1 MMKGV
6 SVLSVGGIPPGNPH
20 SSPSWN
26 LNWGSNDGSQG
37 KYHYVNLKANFTLEE
52 EPRKQLL
59 KIFFYCSV
67 TYYTLMF
74 EEKNILFPGAF
85 KGSGHYW

>member
-26 LNWGSNDGSQG
+26 LNWGSKGVSQG

-52 EPRKQLL
+52 EPRKRITQNFFLL
-59 KIFFYCSV
+59 FS
-67 TYYTLMF
+67 
-74 EEKNILFPGAF
+74 NILY
-85 KGSGHYW
+85 SNV